1 MTSKKLKHEIV
12 CPYCDKTM
20 GKQGIYGHIRGNH
33 KGMEDD
39 YRARFPPKMTSI
51 KPKKNEP
58 KHEIKEPE
66 PKPKPDPI
74 EEIMTEEI
82 KEPEIK
88 VEVKEPVK
96 EVVKPVAPVVPVG
109 DVKSVKGKSFL
120 DWLFGEDEDKSGVS
134 KSNKDE
140 DDDWL

>member
-1 MTSKKLKHEIV
+1 MATKRIKHEIV

-39 YRARFPPKMTSI
+39 YRSRFPPKMTSL

-58 KHEIKEPE
+58 KHAEIKEPE
-66 PKPKPDPI
+66 PDPI
-74 EEIMTEEI
+74 EEIMSEEI
-82 KEPEIK
+82 PEPEIK
-88 VEVKEPVK
+88 EEVKEPVK
-96 EVVKPVAPVVPVG
+96 EVVKPVAPVIPAG
-109 DVKSVKGKSFL
+109 DVKPAKSKSFL
-120 DWLFGEDEDKSGVS
+120 DWLFGEDDEDKSGVP
-134 KSNKDE
+134 KPDKDE

>member
-1 MTSKKLKHEIV
+1 MATKRIKHEIV

-39 YRARFPPKMTSI
+39 YRSRFPPKMTSI
-51 KPKKNEP
+51 KPK
-58 KHEIKEPE
+58 HEIKEPE
-66 PKPKPDPI
+66 PEPEPDPI

-82 KEPEIK
+82 PEPEIK
-88 VEVKEPVK
+88 EEVKEPVK
-96 EVVKPVAPVVPVG
+96 EVVKPAVPAG
-109 DVKSVKGKSFL
+109 DVKPAKSKSFL
-120 DWLFGEDEDKSGVS
+120 DWLFGEDDEDKPSVS
-134 KSNKDE
+134 KSDKDE